1 MICGWCF
8 PLFLFVCCVCIV
20 EIFVLR
26 VSSLQSL
33 TLGTSVLLCGLF
45 EQEMSTW
52 HSQTPKVSDPTFLRA
67 FIVGI

>member
-1 MICGWCF
+1 MDHHMICGWCF

-20 EIFVLR
+20 EVFVPR

-45 EQEMSTW
+45 EQVMS
-52 HSQTPKVSDPTFLRA
+52 PVC
-67 FIVGI
+67 